1 MPLHRSLH
9 LVLYQLLHQVG
20 AHNILSK
27 PLFLEELKVLERR
40 ARVRQVFEIW
50 RFRPV
55 LQVGK
60 VGDKGRLRE
69 EFLGGE
75 VVEIEGICE
84 GLDELWAR

>member
-1 MPLHRSLH
+1 M
-9 LVLYQLLHQVG
+9 
-20 AHNILSK
+20 
-27 PLFLEELKVLERR
+27 LERR